1 MWRLQRG
8 TWTDREAVIA
18 CRSKQVIL
26 ILFMAIKTW
35 WRSRIYWLPWKIM
48 LVHDISCPSNR
59 FFQPRFWPL
68 DWESSALTT
77 RPLLAMNKS
86 FACIVHNEQKLLIA
100 TITEKTRV
108 YLFNGRLI
116 DFSFKFMLLVSK
128 KEVICHDYD
137 NPETVN

>member
-1 MWRLQRG
+1 
-8 TWTDREAVIA
+8 
-18 CRSKQVIL
+18 
-26 ILFMAIKTW
+26 
-35 WRSRIYWLPWKIM
+35 
-48 LVHDISCPSNR
+48 
-59 FFQPRFWPL
+59 
-68 DWESSALTT
+68 
-77 RPLLAMNKS
+77 MNKS